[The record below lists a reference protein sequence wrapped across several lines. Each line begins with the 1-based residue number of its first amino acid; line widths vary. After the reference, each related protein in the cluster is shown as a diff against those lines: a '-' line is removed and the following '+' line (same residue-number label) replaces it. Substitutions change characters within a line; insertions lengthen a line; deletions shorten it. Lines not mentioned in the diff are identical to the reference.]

1 MRKQILIFCYILLVL
16 AALLLLTAPVHWLLG
31 RLFPSLQL
39 NEGLNNQP
47 GSSGDSPSADTRPFI
62 GDLLGSYRLLSVR
75 SPELELSSEELDL
88 IQHLGIPLQMELSE
102 DGCAAISIFDLTLN
116 LSCDVDR
123 MQFYY
128 GSDFYPFFY
137 QDGFLT
143 LWDGET
149 HLVFEKDPAGIPS
162 S

>member
-1 MRKQILIFCYILLVL
+1 MRKQILIYCIILLVL
-16 AALLLLTAPVHWLLG
+16 VALLLLTASSHQFLE
-31 RLFPSLQL
+31 RLFPTANL
-39 NEGLNNQP
+39 NEGLIIHP
-47 GSSGDSPSADTRPFI
+47 GSPGSNPAANTKPFI

-88 IQHLGIPLQMELSE
+88 IRHLGIPLQMELSE

-149 HLVFEKDPAGIPS
+149 HLVFEKDPAGTPS